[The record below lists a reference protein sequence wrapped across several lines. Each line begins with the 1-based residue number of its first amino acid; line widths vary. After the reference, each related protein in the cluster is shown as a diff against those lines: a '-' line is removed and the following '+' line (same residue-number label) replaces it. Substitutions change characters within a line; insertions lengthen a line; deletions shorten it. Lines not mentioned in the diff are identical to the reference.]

1 MKVWKLFFIYTRG
14 KGKNPFFHF
23 SDFPVFPKILKKE
36 YNIRFKIYPSPF
48 TSSPHHSFHIFVIGF
63 PTFVFWVYPSKIFR
77 YLSEIISYSSEIFRY
92 LSELFSYS
100 SEIFFWMIPWYFSH
114 FISRIHANRTNRIG
128 RKRKR
133 RIFAFENKAND
144 KCKNWWNGG
153 GKNWW
158 IYKFI
163 VKGV

>member
-23 SDFPVFPKILKKE
+23 SDFLDFPKILKKE

-48 TSSPHHSFHIFVIGF
+48 TSSPQPSFHIFVIGL
-63 PTFVFWVYPSKIFR
+63 PTFVFWVYPSEIFS
-77 YLSEIISYSSEIFRY
+77 YLSEILSYP
-92 LSELFSYS
+92 

-133 RIFAFENKAND
+133 RIFAFEIKRIAHETGRR
-144 KCKNWWNGG
+144 KRR
-153 GKNWW
+153 
-158 IYKFI
+158 
-163 VKGV
+163 

>member
-23 SDFPVFPKILKKE
+23 SDFLDFPKILKKE

-48 TSSPHHSFHIFVIGF
+48 TSLPQPSFHIFIIGL
-63 PTFVFWVYPSKIFR
+63 PTFVFWVYPS
-77 YLSEIISYSSEIFRY
+77 EIFCY
-92 LSELFSYS
+92 LSELCSYP
-100 SEIFFWMIPWYFSH
+100 SEIFSRMIPWYFSH

-133 RIFAFENKAND
+133 RIFAFEIKRIAYETGRR
-144 KCKNWWNGG
+144 KRR
-153 GKNWW
+153 
-158 IYKFI
+158 
-163 VKGV
+163 

>member
-23 SDFPVFPKILKKE
+23 SDFLDFPKILKKE

-48 TSSPHHSFHIFVIGF
+48 TSLPQPSFHIFIIGL
-63 PTFVFWVYPSKIFR
+63 PTFVFWVYPSEIFC
-77 YLSEIISYSSEIFRY
+77 YLSEII
-92 LSELFSYS
+92 SYS

-133 RIFAFENKAND
+133 RIFALEIKRIAYETGRR
-144 KCKNWWNGG
+144 KRR
-153 GKNWW
+153 
-158 IYKFI
+158 
-163 VKGV
+163 